1 MAMLKVIN
9 PCPRSPNK
17 SRLSGTLSRI
27 LISVSIGVG
36 SSTISRRKKESK
48 GPLLRKLLMGFGG
61 EPGGSKKYK
70 GSLSSEDF
78 SLGNLKLITP
88 FSCQKRVFFLIT

>member
-1 MAMLKVIN
+1 
-9 PCPRSPNK
+9 
-17 SRLSGTLSRI
+17 
-27 LISVSIGVG
+27 
-36 SSTISRRKKESK
+36 
-48 GPLLRKLLMGFGG
+48 MGFGG

-88 FSCQKRVFFLIT
+88 FSCQKKVFFSIT